1 MIKSKYIKVLM
12 MFICI
17 GTTFIYSQNVPTT
30 VKEMYGVDEVTI
42 LSGPN
47 LDKTT
52 GGKWTAGTNMPHARY
67 YGGSVV
73 YTRNDTSWLYV
84 LGGDTTGGGVATA
97 TCLRYNINTDSW
109 EYIAPMPEPLRLNAA
124 ALLGDKIYTMGGFNA
139 PFPAPAVTSFYEY
152 DINTDTWSQLP
163 DIPFPLFFHG
173 AFGFEDSLI
182 YILGGIE
189 DLLFR
194 DRDRWSGDEW
204 SDKIY
209 YLNPNTLIFT
219 DASDMP
225 EAKAGFGLAV
235 IGRRIF
241 ITAGLKNLNELFNF
255 TFEGTI
261 DQTDNSLIDW
271 TPRRDYP
278 QFVYKQYSLRFDF
291 PAIEV
296 IYSGGGSNTTGFTPI
311 DDAYVYNIEF
321 DQYTRVENLPVP
333 NMGSQFGD
341 FCLGC
346 KPPGEWYIE
355 EEMVVRLVIAG
366 GIIPGP
372 ALSNQ
377 TWIFTDTVKVVG
389 INEIENTTPED
400 YALLQNY
407 PNPFNPT
414 TNIEYSIPEESFV
427 ELKVYDL
434 LGNEVATLVNEQ
446 QHAGV
451 YRADFTADNLPSGMY
466 FARLTAN
473 EFTKVV
479 KMILLK

>member
-1 MIKSKYIKVLM
+1 MIKLKYIKVLM

-73 YTRNDTSWLYV
+73 YSRNDTSWLYV
-84 LGGDTTGGGVATA
+84 LGGDTTGHGAATA
-97 TCLRYNINTDSW
+97 TCLRYNINTDTW

-139 PFPAPAVTSFYEY
+139 PFAPAVTSFYEY
-152 DINTDTWSQLP
+152 DINTDTWTTLP
-163 DIPFPLFFHG
+163 DLPFPLFFHG

-182 YILGGIE
+182 YILGGIRDDTTAQD
-189 DLLFR
+189 DLWL
-194 DRDRWSGDEW
+194 
-204 SDKIY
+204 SDVLKFNIDV
-209 YLNPNTLIFT
+209 PTFT

-225 EAKAGFGLAV
+225 EATAGFGLAA
-235 IGRRIF
+235 IGREII
-241 ITAGLKNLNELFNF
+241 ITAGLKNQNELFNF

-261 DQTDNSLIDW
+261 DQIDNSRIEWNTLIN
-271 TPRRDYP
+271 YP
-278 QFVYKQYSLRFDF
+278 ESVYKQYSMRFDF

-296 IYSGGGSNTTGFTPI
+296 IYSGGGSNTTGFTSI
-311 DDAYVYNIEF
+311 DDVYVYNIDTDE
-321 DQYTRVENLPVP
+321 YKPAENLPVP
-333 NMGSQFGD
+333 TMGSQFGD

-346 KPPGEWYIE
+346 TPPGELNIE

-389 INEIENTTPED
+389 INEIENTIPED

-427 ELKVYDL
+427 ELKVFDV

-446 QHAGV
+446 QQAGV
-451 YRADFTADNLPSGMY
+451 YRADF
-466 FARLTAN
+466 
-473 EFTKVV
+473 
-479 KMILLK
+479 